1 MSIIKFCDVFQALS
15 CEIRLK
21 VFDFILQAGDEG
33 TTPKEI
39 VKQFGVDGGT
49 LHFHLK
55 KLEKVNL
62 ITTKGFTQRGRYRF
76 TKDLPKFLQQ
86 FSLSS
91 DPV

>member
-15 CEIRLK
+15 CEIRLR
-21 VFDFILQAGDEG
+21 VFDFILQAGDTG

-39 VKQFGVDGGT
+39 VKKFGVDGGT
-49 LHFHLK
+49 LNFHLK

-62 ITTKGFTQRGRYRF
+62 ITTKGFAKRGRYRF
-76 TKDLPKFLQQ
+76 ARDLPVFLRD